1 MNMARRTLSYIEY
14 VPSPGEIYRDIIN
27 SPGWPYKRDREFY
40 LKRDRAFVAL
50 LYLLGL
56 RVSEALRLKREQFI
70 FPGEEG
76 GRPDAIV
83 VRAIKLSKSRFR
95 NKPRKVQYRDGYL
108 PLRGERAPLT
118 QLVVEY
124 LKLVD
129 SGRLFQFKTRQRA
142 WQIVTAMTPYTCH
155 WFRAFCE
162 DYLYDRWNRDIMA
175 VADYIK
181 VDVRTLQE
189 YIRKRYARYE
199 VV

>member
-1 MNMARRTLSYIEY
+1 MARRTLAMIQYT
-14 VPSPGEIYRDIIN
+14 PSPREIYEDIMS
-27 SPGWPYKRDREFY
+27 SPGWPYKENREFY
-40 LKRDRAFVAL
+40 LKRDRAFVAI

-56 RVSEALRLKREQFI
+56 RVSEALRLEREQFI
-70 FPGEEG
+70 FPDEEG

-83 VRAIKLSKSRFR
+83 VRAIKLSKRR
-95 NKPRKVQYRDGYL
+95 RRGQRRKVQYRDGYL
-108 PLRGERAPLT
+108 PLQGERAPLT

-124 LKLVD
+124 LKLVPE
-129 SGRLFQFKTRQRA
+129 GRLFPFSRQRA

-162 DYLYDRWNRDIMA
+162 DYLYERWRYDIMA